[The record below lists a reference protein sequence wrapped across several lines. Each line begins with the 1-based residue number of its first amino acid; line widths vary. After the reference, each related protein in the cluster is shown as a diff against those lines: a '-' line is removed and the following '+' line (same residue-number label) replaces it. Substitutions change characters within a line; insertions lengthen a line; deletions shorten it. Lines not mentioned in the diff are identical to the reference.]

1 MALSLIPTLNF
12 AAFFIYIA
20 SAPAFLVNLLGVSTW
35 GFAWLF
41 VPMIAGIII
50 GATLS
55 GRMAGRHSPQRTIRL
70 GYSFI
75 ATGAI
80 ANVLICQL
88 APPFVAWNVAPILIY
103 AAGSSLVAPTVM
115 IGLLDLFPTM
125 RGLASSLQGF
135 VQFSVAAVVA
145 GTVAPL
151 LARSLAGLAWGMA
164 AFSVASF
171 TIWLFYQRRARPT
184 LKDWRP

>member
-1 MALSLIPTLNF
+1 LLSLIPTLNF

-20 SAPAFLVNLLGVSTW
+20 AAPTFLVSLLGVSTW

-41 VPMIAGIII
+41 VPMITGVVA

-55 GRMAGRHSPQRTIRL
+55 GRMAGRISPQRTIRV
-70 GYSFI
+70 GYMFI
-75 ATGAI
+75 AVGAI
-80 ANVLICQL
+80 ANVLICHF

-103 AAGSSLVAPTVM
+103 TTGSGLVAPSVM
-115 IGLLDLFPTM
+115 IALLDTFPTM
-125 RGLASSLQGF
+125 RGMASSLQGF
-135 VQFSVAAVVA
+135 VQFAVAGVVA
-145 GTVAPL
+145 GTLAPL
-151 LARSLAGLAWGMA
+151 LARSLPALAWGMA

-171 TIWLFYQRRARPT
+171 VSWLFYQRHARST